1 MFVLFSS
8 DKIIPKSKKDVA
20 GEIIL
25 ITGAGS
31 GIGRLMAIT
40 FASLEAILVLWD
52 INEAVNMGTCG
63 LAFKKKG

>member
-63 LAFKKKG
+63 VAF